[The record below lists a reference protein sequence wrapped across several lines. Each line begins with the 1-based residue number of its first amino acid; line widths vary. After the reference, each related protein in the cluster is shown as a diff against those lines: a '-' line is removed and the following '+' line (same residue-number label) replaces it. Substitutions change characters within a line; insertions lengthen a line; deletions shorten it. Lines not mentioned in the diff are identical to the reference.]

1 MSKETI
7 SSIDN
12 FWLNL
17 DGNTNLM
24 IITAVLEFDESLNFD
39 RLCETIEKRWLIFDR
54 FKKRL
59 TEPALGLPKW
69 ELDPDFDIR
78 SHLQRIALPGKG
90 DRLALQNMIS
100 DLTAMPLDR
109 NKPLWQ
115 IHLIENYNGGCV
127 LFWRIHHCIA
137 DGISLSHVLLS
148 TADQS
153 KDAPL
158 KKTKLRKKSDSIK
171 KDINKKSFHE
181 NVEDLKPYLNLK
193 KWKDTASHTINN
205 VGNIISKQIIS
216 DSQTMFK
223 GKIGVR
229 KCVAWSDP
237 MSLSESKSIGKLL
250 GGTLNDVV
258 VTAVSGALRRYLLE
272 NNTPTDDIN
281 IRVSMPVNIRKKG
294 DESNLGNKFGLV
306 NLELPVNIED
316 PIERFNEVKRRNDA
330 IKNSP
335 EASMNFQLLNAMGKI
350 PGKLSKITADFFADK
365 ATTAV
370 FSNVP
375 GPQKPLYFSGKQI
388 KNMMFWV
395 PRTGN
400 TGMGISIISYNGK
413 ITMGLATDEKR
424 VATPQV
430 ILKYFQEEMKD
441 FKQLV
446 EFEKALK
453 DQIQAADFKNM
464 NELIPQ
470 TLNNSKCAVK
480 STGFKNR
487 LKQISSLGLKS
498 KSFEELVQKY
508 GNKESKFIDVNGIR
522 VHYCDQGEGPTIVL
536 LHGMLSSLQTWDE
549 WVNSL
554 SGHYRIIRLDIPGF
568 GLTERFETFS
578 KEVCVDFLNQFFK
591 ALDLKKF
598 DIAGNSVGGYI
609 AWNYVLNYPEKVNKL
624 ILIDSVGYPQ
634 DLPRIVNF
642 VNIPGMKKIASKITP
657 RFFIEKNIREI
668 YGDKS
673 KVTDELID
681 LYHDMLINQQNRG
694 VFVDFFRLLKQ
705 EASSIQLSQGINK
718 IKTPTLLMWGK
729 EDPWVPVNVVKDW
742 ERDLSTSKTIVYDGV
757 GHLPMEEIP
766 LQSAHDAHNFL
777 MS

>member
-1 MSKETI
+1 MIKKSI
-7 SSIDN
+7 NSIDN

-24 IITAVLEFDESLNFD
+24 VITAVLEFDNPLNFD
-39 RLCETIEKRWLIFDR
+39 RLSETIEKRWLVFDR
-54 FKKRL
+54 FKQRL
-59 TEPALGLPKW
+59 TVPVIGLPKW
-69 ELDPDFDIR
+69 EIDPDFDIR
-78 SHLQRIALPGKG
+78 SHLQRVALPGDG

-100 DLTAMPLDR
+100 DLTAIPLDR

-137 DGISLSHVLLS
+137 DGISLTHVLLS
-148 TADQS
+148 TADMA

-158 KKTKLRKKSDSIK
+158 PKTNVTKKSDRIQKDMNKTPFK
-171 KDINKKSFHE
+171 KNDSKSSYLS
-181 NVEDLKPYLNLK
+181 LKY
-193 KWKDTASHTINN
+193 WKQTTNHAIN
-205 VGNIISKQIIS
+205 VGNIISKQIFS
-216 DSQTMFK
+216 DAATIFK

-237 MSLSESKSIGKLL
+237 LSLSDAKSIGKTM

-258 VTAVSGALRRYLLE
+258 VTAISGALRRYLL
-272 NNTPTDDIN
+272 NKNTPTDDIN

-294 DESNLGNKFGLV
+294 EELSLGNQFGLV
-306 NLELPVNIED
+306 NLVLPVNIED
-316 PIERFNEVKRRNDA
+316 PVLRFKEVKKRNDL

-335 EASMNFQLLNAMGKI
+335 EASMSFQAFSAMGMM
-350 PGKLSKITADFFADK
+350 PGKISKKAADFFADK
-365 ATTAV
+365 GTAV
-370 FSNVP
+370 YSNVP
-375 GPQKPLYFSGKQI
+375 GPQKPLYFSGQKI

-395 PRTGN
+395 PRTGH

-424 VATPQV
+424 VADPQV
-430 ILKYFQEEMKD
+430 ILQYFQEEMKEL
-441 FKQLV
+441 KQLV
-446 EFEKALK
+446 EFEKAIKKQVHASQFK
-453 DQIQAADFKNM
+453 DM
-464 NELIPQ
+464 NDSLTQ
-470 TLNNSKCAVK
+470 VTNDSTCAVK
-480 STGFKNR
+480 SNGFKNL
-487 LKQISSLGLKS
+487 LKKNATFGLKS

-508 GNKESKFIDVNGIR
+508 NNKESKFIDINGIR
-522 VHYCDQGEGPTIVL
+522 VHYRDQGKGPIIIL
-536 LHGMLSSLQTWDE
+536 LHGMLATLQTWNE

-554 SGHYRIIRLDIPGF
+554 SDYYRIIRLDIPGF
-568 GLTERFETFS
+568 GLTDRFNTYS
-578 KEVCVDFLNQFFK
+578 KEIFVGFLNQFFE
-591 ALDLKKF
+591 ALEINKF
-598 DIAGNSVGGYI
+598 DIAGNSIGGYI
-609 AWNYVLNYPEKVNKL
+609 AWNYALHYPEKVNKL

-634 DLPRIVNF
+634 DLPGIVNF

-657 RFFIEKNIREI
+657 RFFIEKSIKEI

-681 LYHDMLINQQNRG
+681 LYHDMLLNQQNRG

-705 EASSIQLSQGINK
+705 EASSIQLSQGIKN
-718 IKTPTLLMWGK
+718 IQTPTLLMWGK
-729 EDPWVPVNVVKDW
+729 EDPWVPVNVLENW
-742 ERDLSTSKTIVYDGV
+742 ERDLTISKTIVYDGV

-766 LQSAHDAHNFL
+766 LQSAHDAHTFL